1 MLSPQEEML
10 VTDLANDPL
19 VGETRLIDGPAPRT
33 AGSPHRPHRA
43 SAALTAFLVTEEL
56 QTTDPLTLV
65 FTTSEAR
72 GDELGRAIAAM
83 AGPDLE
89 VLVFPPWDCLPYDH
103 ASPSRD
109 CQGRR
114 LEVLDRMAR
123 AEGPRRVV
131 VVSPEAAMQRLPPR
145 LAREA
150 TFTMRTGERL
160 DRDAL
165 QTFAVQAG
173 YVTDDRIDE
182 PGEIAIL
189 GEVVDVFPSSA
200 AQPVRLTVVDD
211 RIETMR
217 WFDPLSQR
225 SEADVDAVT
234 LRGASERYLDGAA
247 RDAGCEHRL
256 HQDGPL
262 ETLFDLAK
270 GARLLCEPG
279 AADRCLA
286 VLDQVW
292 EAHQTAKTF
301 GDKGTSVPAPT
312 ALYLSPKECS
322 AGFSK
327 ATPLATE
334 DRDAGV
340 MAFALQRNPGR
351 AIKAFVEERLEAGHR
366 IVVAGIGAE
375 VKMIAR
381 MLRRQGLD
389 VPAAV
394 NTWDEVEATPLGALC
409 VFEADLGGGFDA
421 PDLRLSLVTASDVL
435 GGRVSRAGAAA
446 QTLIGEPELRTGDV
460 VIHEDHGLGV
470 LEALERIEIDGFE
483 RDVIRLGYHGGAT
496 VLAPVEEFG
505 RIWRY
510 GSEPSAVT
518 LDRIG
523 SDGWKRRRAEVS
535 TQIDRTA
542 ARLVELSQAREAAK
556 VEPVNPPRQAFVR
569 FAAGFPFPESVDQS
583 AAITA
588 VLEDLAS
595 GRPMNRLV
603 CGDVGFGKTEIA
615 LRAAAAVSLAGRQ
628 VVVAAPTTVLARQ
641 HFETFRRRFRDTGLK
656 VAHLS
661 RLVDASEAEATKG
674 GLADGSVRIVVGTQ
688 ALAAETLTFADLG
701 LVIIDE
707 EQRFGT
713 KMKDGLRDRAEHG
726 LTMTATPIPRTLQSA
741 LVGLIDV
748 SVIASPPA
756 RRRPIRT
763 TLTDFDGA
771 SLRTALLREKR
782 RGGQSFVVCPRIEDL
797 EPMAAR
803 LARLVPELSVR
814 TAHGKMPVAEVDAA
828 MVGFAEGRDDVLLA
842 TNIIESGLDV
852 PRANTIVVWR
862 PDRFGLA
869 QLHQLR
875 GRVGRGR
882 AQGFAYLLTDPE
894 DEVGDGTR
902 ARLATLEAFDR
913 LGSGFA
919 ISARDLDLRGGG
931 DLVGDEQAGH
941 MKMIG
946 AALYQQVLERAVRT
960 AREETIEAAVPP
972 PPVDAT
978 AYLPTDYIPDATMR
992 INLYARLTRVSAASE
1007 VEALEDEISDRFG
1020 PLPEP
1025 VAALLTATRM
1035 SALAAEAG
1043 VTRIASGPKAT
1054 AFTLAASRAAALRA
1068 RLPANDERRWVD
1080 DRLVFDTRED
1090 QAHDAAFIASVLSD
1104 LAA

>member
-1 MLSPQEEML
+1 
-10 VTDLANDPL
+10 VTDLVNEPL
-19 VGETRLIDGPAPRT
+19 VGESRLIDGAAPRT
-33 AGSPHRPHRA
+33 TGKPHRSNRA
-43 SAALTAFLVTEEL
+43 TATLTALLVIEQL
-56 QTTDPLTLV
+56 RPGDHLTAV

-72 GDELGRAIAAM
+72 ADELGRAIAAM
-83 AGPDLE
+83 ADAELE

-114 LEVLDRMAR
+114 LDVLDRL
-123 AEGPRRVV
+123 PRKDGTRRIV
-131 VVSPEAAMQRLPPR
+131 VVSPEAAMQRLPTAS
-145 LAREA
+145 AREA
-150 TFTMRTGERL
+150 TFTLRTGETL
-160 DRDAL
+160 DREGL
-165 QTFAVQAG
+165 ETFAARAG
-173 YVTDDRIDE
+173 YITDDRIDE

-200 AQPVRLTVVDD
+200 RQPVRLTLAAD

-225 SEADVDAVT
+225 SEGDLDTIT
-234 LRGASERYLDGAA
+234 LRAASERYLEPEA
-247 RDAGCEHRL
+247 RQPGCEHRL
-256 HQDGPL
+256 PQDGPL
-262 ETLFDLAK
+262 DSLFDLAE
-270 GARLLCEPG
+270 GARIVAEPG
-279 AADRCLA
+279 AAERCLA
-286 VLDQVW
+286 FIDQVR

-301 GDKGTSVPAPT
+301 GERGTPVPSPT
-312 ALYLSPKECS
+312 ALYLAAEECV
-322 AGFSK
+322 AGLSD
-327 ATPLATE
+327 AVVLET
-334 DRDAGV
+334 DGRDAGLP
-340 MAFALQRNPGR
+340 AFALERSPGR
-351 AIKAFVEERLEAGHR
+351 AFKTFADERLQDGR
-366 IVVAGIGAE
+366 RVVVAGVAAE
-375 VKMIAR
+375 LKMIGR
-381 MLRRQGLD
+381 MLKRQAIDL
-389 VPAAV
+389 PA
-394 NTWDEVEATPLGALC
+394 PLTRWAEIPSQDSGYVSTL
-409 VFEADLGGGFDA
+409 EADLGAGFDS
-421 PDLRLSLVTASDVL
+421 PDLKLSLVTASDLL

-446 QTLIGEPELRTGDV
+446 QTLIGEPELRAGDV

-470 LEALERIEIDGFE
+470 LEALERLEIDGFE
-483 RDVIRLGYHGGAT
+483 RDVIRLAYQGGAT

-523 SDGWKRRRAEVS
+523 SDGWRRRRAEVS
-535 TQIDRTA
+535 AQIDQTA
-542 ARLVELSQAREAAK
+542 ARLVELSAAREGAK
-556 VEPVNPPRQAFVR
+556 VEPIAPPRQPYAR
-569 FAAGFPFPESVDQS
+569 FAAGFPFPESIDQA
-583 AAITA
+583 AAISA

-615 LRAAAAVSLAGRQ
+615 LRAAAAVGLAGRQ
-628 VVVAAPTTVLARQ
+628 VLVAAPTTVLARQ
-641 HFETFRRRFRDTGLK
+641 HYETFRRRFRDTGLK

-661 RLVDASEAEATKG
+661 RLVDGAEADATKA

-688 ALAAETLTFADLG
+688 ALAAESLVFADLG

-713 KMKDGLRDRAEHG
+713 KMKDSLRDRADHG

-763 TLTDFDGA
+763 TLTDFEGA
-771 SLRTALLREKR
+771 SFRTALLREKR
-782 RGGQSFVVCPRIEDL
+782 RGGQTFVVCPRIEDL

-814 TAHGKMPVAEVDAA
+814 VAHGKMQVAEVDAA
-828 MVGFAEGRDDVLLA
+828 MVRFAGGKDDILLA
-842 TNIIESGLDV
+842 TNIVESGLDV

-882 AQGFAYLLTDPE
+882 AQGFAYLLTEPE

-902 ARLATLEAFDR
+902 ARLAILEAFDR

-960 AREETIEAAVPP
+960 ARGETIEAAVPP
-972 PPVDAT
+972 PPVDAS

-992 INLYARLTRVSAASE
+992 INLYARLTRISASTE
-1007 VEALEDEISDRFG
+1007 VDALEDEIADRFG
-1020 PLPEP
+1020 PAPEP
-1025 VAALLTATRM
+1025 VAALISATRM

-1043 VTRIASGPKAT
+1043 VTRIATGPKAT

-1068 RLPANDERRWVD
+1068 RMPANDERRWVD
-1080 DRLVFDTRED
+1080 DRLVFDAREGL
-1090 QAHDAAFIASVLSD
+1090 AHDADFIASVLSD

>member
-1 MLSPQEEML
+1 M
-10 VTDLANDPL
+10 TDLVNDPL
-19 VGETRLIDGPAPRT
+19 VGETRLVDGPAPRAT
-33 AGSPHRPHRA
+33 DSPHRPHRV
-43 SAALTAFLVTEEL
+43 SAALTAFLVTEQL
-56 QTTDPLTLV
+56 HTADPLTLV
-65 FTTSEAR
+65 FTTGEAR

-83 AGPDLE
+83 TGSDVE
-89 VLVFPPWDCLPYDH
+89 VLVLPPWDCLPYDH

-114 LEVLDRMAR
+114 LEVLDRVMRGDSA
-123 AEGPRRVV
+123 RRVV
-131 VVSPEAAMQRLPPR
+131 VVSPEAAMQRLPPAA
-145 LAREA
+145 AREA
-150 TFTMRTGERL
+150 AFTLRTGEVL

-165 QTFAVQAG
+165 QTFAARAG

-200 AQPVRLTVVDD
+200 FQPVRVTLVDD
-211 RIETMR
+211 HIETMR

-225 SEADVDAVT
+225 SEADVDVVT
-234 LRGASERYLDGAA
+234 LRGASERYLDAEA
-247 RDAGCEHRL
+247 REPGCEHRL
-256 HQDGPL
+256 AQDGPL

-270 GARLLCEPG
+270 DARLLVEPG
-279 AADRCLA
+279 APDRCL
-286 VLDQVW
+286 VFLDQVR
-292 EAHQTAKTF
+292 EAHQTARTF
-301 GDKGTSVPAPT
+301 GEKGKTTPAPT
-312 ALYLSPKECS
+312 ALYLSPEECE
-322 AGFSK
+322 AGFAA
-327 ATPLATE
+327 ATLLVTE
-334 DRDAGV
+334 GRDDGV
-340 MAFALQRNPGR
+340 TAFALQRNPGR
-351 AIKAFVEERLEAGHR
+351 AFKAFAEDRLDAGAR
-366 IVVAGIGAE
+366 VVVAGVATE
-375 VKMIAR
+375 LKMIAR
-381 MLRRQGLD
+381 MLKRQGLD
-389 VPAAV
+389 LPSAV
-394 NTWDEVEATPLGALC
+394 ATWEEIQATAPGTLST
-409 VFEADLGGGFDA
+409 FEADLGGGFDA
-421 PDLRLSLVTASDVL
+421 PELKLALVTASDVL
-435 GGRVSRAGAAA
+435 GGRVSRSGPAA

-523 SDGWKRRRAEVS
+523 SDGWRRRRAEVS
-535 TQIDRTA
+535 AQIDRTA
-542 ARLVELSQAREAAK
+542 ARLVELSAAREAAR
-556 VEPVNPPRQAFVR
+556 VEPVVPPRQAFVR

-615 LRAAAAVSLAGRQ
+615 LRAAAAVGLAGRQ

-641 HFETFRRRFRDTGLK
+641 HYETFRRRFRDTGLE

-661 RLVDASEAEATKG
+661 RLVDASEAEATKT

-688 ALAAETLTFADLG
+688 ALAAEALAFADLG

-707 EQRFGT
+707 EQRFGSR
-713 KMKDGLRDRAEHG
+713 MKEGLRERAEHG

-756 RRRPIRT
+756 RRRPVRT
-763 TLTDFDGA
+763 TLTDFEGA

-814 TAHGKMPVAEVDAA
+814 TAHGKMAVADVDAA
-828 MVGFAEGRDDVLLA
+828 MVGFAEGQDDVLLA

-882 AQGFAYLLTDPE
+882 AQGFAYLLTEPE
-894 DEVGDGTR
+894 DDIGDGTR
-902 ARLATLEAFDR
+902 ARLAILEAFDR

-946 AALYQQVLERAVRT
+946 AALYQQVLERAVRA
-960 AREETIEAAVPP
+960 ARGQTVETSIPP
-972 PPVDAT
+972 LRVDAT
-978 AYLPTDYIPDATMR
+978 AYLPTEYIPDATMR
-992 INLYARLTRVSAASE
+992 INLYARLTRVSSASE
-1007 VEALEDEISDRFG
+1007 VETLEDEISDRFG
-1020 PLPEP
+1020 PIPEP
-1025 VAALLTATRM
+1025 VAALLSATRM
-1035 SALAAEAG
+1035 AALAAEAG

-1068 RLPANDERRWVD
+1068 KLPANDERRWVE
-1080 DRLVFDTRED
+1080 DRLVFDTRDD
-1090 QAHDAAFIASVLSD
+1090 QAHDAAFIAAVLSD